1 MSKNYSNSTLIKS
14 LQIYKLFLIR
24 QIFFLFFCKKKFQI
38 DIGLQLGCM
47 DYTPITPQNRTQK
60 YGSLGS

>member
-1 MSKNYSNSTLIKS
+1 MAN
-14 LQIYKLFLIR
+14 LFS
-24 QIFFLFFCKKKFQI
+24 FFCKKKFQI

-60 YGSLGS
+60 YAEFSGVSMHF